1 VATVLDKELKR
12 QVTVDGV
19 DYTVAVDPEG
29 FRLTGKGKRTPE
41 VELRWR
47 DLLSGDA
54 AMAVALNASLSKKR
68 RTATKPA
75 SEQSPPDRASQR
87 VPRKPKRQQPD

>member
-19 DYTVAVDPEG
+19 DCTVAVDPEG
-29 FRLTGKGKRTPE
+29 FRLTGKGKRRPE

-47 DLLSGDA
+47 DLLSGEA
-54 AMAVALNASLSKKR
+54 AMAVALNASVSKKR
-68 RTATKPA
+68 QAATKPA
-75 SEQSPPDRASQR
+75 IEQSSDRTSKGA
-87 VPRKPKRQQPD
+87 PKKRAR

>member
-12 QVTVDGV
+12 QLTVDGV
-19 DYTVAVDPEG
+19 DYVVAVDPDG
-29 FRLTGKGKRTPE
+29 VRLTGKGKRKPD

-54 AMAVALNASLSKKR
+54 AMAVALNASLARKRQAATGSAAEPSRDRSSKGAPKKR
-68 RTATKPA
+68 AR
-75 SEQSPPDRASQR
+75 
-87 VPRKPKRQQPD
+87 